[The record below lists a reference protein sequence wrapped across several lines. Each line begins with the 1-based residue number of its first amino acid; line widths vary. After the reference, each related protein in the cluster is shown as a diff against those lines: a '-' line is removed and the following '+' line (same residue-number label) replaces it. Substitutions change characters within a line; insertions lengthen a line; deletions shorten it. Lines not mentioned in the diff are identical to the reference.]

1 MRSASDSGA
10 WTLKASGLQF
20 LLAGRDS
27 HKSAQL
33 SARPHARVH
42 DRDLL
47 RGRPLGHH
55 ISGFQLAE
63 AKRRCTARKVQVKR
77 APMFFFFTRTSAHT
91 TTTAMLLLLYTKSPI
106 LIPTYNSAPNTAT
119 TTTTSPRYHFH
130 IPHHSHAN
138 ICKLTAL
145 LPTRFWGMSHGQHPT
160 SGSAHPDFQLLI
172 PHARH
177 PPTPHEVGCQVCYGI
192 TGFWPS
198 S

>member
-1 MRSASDSGA
+1 MLLFHGMRSASDSGA
-10 WTLKASGLQF
+10 LTLKASGLQF

-47 RGRPLGHH
+47 RGRALGHH

-63 AKRRCTARKVQVKR
+63 AKGRCTARKVQVKR

-106 LIPTYNSAPNTAT
+106 LIPTPWPTTLRLILLRQLLHHHAT
-119 TTTTSPRYHFH
+119 TSTFRTTTMQTY
-130 IPHHSHAN
+130 AN
-138 ICKLTAL
+138 
-145 LPTRFWGMSHGQHPT
+145 
-160 SGSAHPDFQLLI
+160 
-172 PHARH
+172 
-177 PPTPHEVGCQVCYGI
+177 
-192 TGFWPS
+192 
-198 S
+198 